1 VLERGADER
10 LGATLERALV
20 TAALARALNGVISVA
35 QGTEIAVQPI
45 GIGLTI
51 TAGQILDP
59 VNDLIERFSWLALV
73 ASASL
78 GTQVLLTEI
87 AAEAA
92 VSQVLAGVV
101 VIALLLI
108 WWPGTSPGTDA
119 ARRFGLRLAVIAVFA
134 RFVFTLVAL
143 AVGWVD
149 GWVLEA
155 RQEAALSGLS
165 TTREQIAELE
175 TATPTPIPDPSLS
188 DRLSGLI
195 DEGRQLLD
203 LESQLTA
210 LQERAESAID
220 HLLTLTVLFVVQT
233 LLVPI
238 GAFWLSLAAF
248 RWLWSWL
255 RGSGAD

>member
-1 VLERGADER
+1 M
-10 LGATLERALV
+10 

-35 QGTEIAVQPI
+35 QGTEIAVQPV

-51 TAGQILDP
+51 TAGEILDP

-87 AAEAA
+87 AAETA
-92 VSQVLAGVV
+92 VSQVLAGVLAA
-101 VIALLLI
+101 ALVLI
-108 WWPGTSPGTDA
+108 WWPGASPGTDA
-119 ARRFGLRLAVIAVFA
+119 VRRFGLRVAVIAVFA
-134 RFVFTLVAL
+134 RFIFTLVAL
-143 AVGWVD
+143 AVGLVD
-149 GWVLEA
+149 GWVLEN

-165 TTREQIAELE
+165 STRDQIAELE
-175 TATPTPIPDPSLS
+175 TATPPPTTESSLT

-203 LESQLTA
+203 LESQLDA

-255 RGSGAD
+255 KGSGAD